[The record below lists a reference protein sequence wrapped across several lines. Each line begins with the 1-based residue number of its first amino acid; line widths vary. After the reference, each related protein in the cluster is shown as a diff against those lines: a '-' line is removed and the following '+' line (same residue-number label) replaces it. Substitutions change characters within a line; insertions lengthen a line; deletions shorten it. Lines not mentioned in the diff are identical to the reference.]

1 MIEIESIGKHYGCRV
16 ALENFSLRVESGELF
31 GLVGPNG
38 AGKSTLIKILATLQ
52 PPDSGRAR
60 VNGKDV
66 IAEPSSVRAV
76 IGYLPDVPG
85 LYQDMRVEEFLEF
98 FADAFHLREPRRRQA
113 VDRALARSGLER
125 RRNDFVEQLSFG
137 MKQRLVLAKTLL
149 HDPPVLLLD
158 EPATGLDPLAR
169 IELRGLLKELNR
181 EGLTIFLSSHIL
193 SDLEDICTRVALIA
207 DGRNAAGSDGQ
218 SVLSLSAPSAQSDA
232 RVACEVEVLG
242 DLQFAARASSGFPG
256 AQLLSTQGQQLRVEL
271 PGGSEQGT
279 AWLQHLLSAGV
290 KIVHFDSRGPGLEE
304 RYRQAFEKN
313 RPGGEQ

>member
-1 MIEIESIGKHYGCRV
+1 MIEIESIGKHYGRRV

-113 VDRALARSGLER
+113 VDRALARS
-125 RRNDFVEQLSFG
+125 
-137 MKQRLVLAKTLL
+137 
-149 HDPPVLLLD
+149 
-158 EPATGLDPLAR
+158 
-169 IELRGLLKELNR
+169 
-181 EGLTIFLSSHIL
+181 
-193 SDLEDICTRVALIA
+193 
-207 DGRNAAGSDGQ
+207 
-218 SVLSLSAPSAQSDA
+218 
-232 RVACEVEVLG
+232 
-242 DLQFAARASSGFPG
+242 
-256 AQLLSTQGQQLRVEL
+256 
-271 PGGSEQGT
+271 
-279 AWLQHLLSAGV
+279 
-290 KIVHFDSRGPGLEE
+290 
-304 RYRQAFEKN
+304 
-313 RPGGEQ
+313 